1 MLCES
6 CNEREATIHL
16 TQVIE
21 GAVKKLHLCEVCA
34 AKSGFDIQ
42 SPMSITDILLGMG
55 GKTAEPAEGEL
66 DRACPRCHL
75 RRADFKKSGR
85 LGCPECYEAFAD
97 ELLPLI
103 KVMHRGDQHK
113 GKIPSRECVRV
124 KMTAEMATLRQA
136 LEKAVREENY
146 EEAALLR
153 DRIQEC
159 KKKSAES
166 EGGEAS

>member
-6 CNEREATIHL
+6 CNEHEATIHL

-21 GAVKKLHLCEVCA
+21 GAIKKLHLCESCA

-55 GKTAEPAEGEL
+55 GKNAAAANEL
-66 DRACPRCHL
+66 DRTCPRCHL

-85 LGCPECYEAFAD
+85 LGCPSCYEAFAD
-97 ELLPLI
+97 ELLPLV

-113 GKIPSRECVRV
+113 GKIPAREGLRV
-124 KMTAEMATLRQA
+124 KMTAEIAALQQA
-136 LEKAVREENY
+136 LEKAVREEHY
-146 EEAALLR
+146 EEAARLR
-153 DRIQEC
+153 DQIQSC
-159 KKKSAES
+159 RLKGSASES
-166 EGGEAS
+166 GVAP